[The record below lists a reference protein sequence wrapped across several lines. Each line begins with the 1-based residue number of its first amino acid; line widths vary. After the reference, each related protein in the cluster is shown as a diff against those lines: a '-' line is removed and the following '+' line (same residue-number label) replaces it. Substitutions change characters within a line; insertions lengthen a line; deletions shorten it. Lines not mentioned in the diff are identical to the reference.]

1 MVTYYIKRALQILR
15 EDGFTEFINRIIGFY
30 KSKDIISRDKRAS
43 ALTYKNKI
51 KNELLYDA
59 PARPYKTIKV
69 NTKNISFLIT
79 NHSKLPI
86 SKVHHDGLAQIRD
99 GNWPEDNDFMKFDD
113 YPVKISFE
121 QRFLNNQPWRT
132 TLYYKYLVQEK
143 ERTKEEVINQFGV
156 SKKERTEEEAMNRL
170 NNLESIYQ
178 SILNNGYQPK
188 HSGPNKKG
196 KYGYRDEFE
205 PLVIIDDMGE
215 IYVWDGRH
223 RFCIAQILDLEIPVH
238 VVCRHPEWQQLRD
251 EIHDH
256 GLPEEHEE
264 LRNHPD
270 LQDVIED

>member
-1 MVTYYIKRALQILR
+1 MVTYYVKRAFEILR
-15 EDGFTEFINRIIGFY
+15 EDGFTEFINRIIEFY
-30 KSKDIISRDKRAS
+30 DSKEMIPRDKRAS

-69 NTKNISFLIT
+69 KARNISFLIT

-86 SKVHHDGLAQIRD
+86 SKVHYGGLSQIRD
-99 GNWPEDNDFMKFDD
+99 GNWPEDNDFMHFDD

-121 QRFLNNQPWRT
+121 KRFLNNQPWST
-132 TLYYKYLVQEK
+132 TLYYKYLVQEN
-143 ERTKEEVINQFGV
+143 EGTKEEVINKFEV
-156 SKKERTEEEAMNRL
+156 SKKERTAEEAMNRL

-178 SILNNGYQPK
+178 SILKNGYLPN

-196 KYGYRDEFE
+196 EYGYRDEFE

-238 VVCRHPEWQQLRD
+238 VVCRHKEWQQLRD
-251 EIHDH
+251 DIHNH
-256 GLPEEHEE
+256 GLSEEHEG